1 MIGRK
6 CIGIGVILLS
16 LLALTNRMARAEDVV
31 QGPKHIMI
39 EMAVF
44 KVDLSSR
51 NKMGLNWGKNEEMR
65 DKDFESIVGWLE
77 KQGRVTMIFSHRFY
91 AADKKETKV
100 VLSTNVPIQI
110 ERRFVSETSDER
122 QPSRGVAKFQY
133 KDTGNFINLI
143 PEIRNSEISM
153 RLSLDCEF
161 LLEQGEVEEL
171 QTYGYGKYNID
182 TTLYTKDSK
191 PMVLDT
197 LFMNETAKDKDRTRN
212 TAIVV
217 LITPHIM

>member
-1 MIGRK
+1 
-6 CIGIGVILLS
+6 
-16 LLALTNRMARAEDVV
+16 MA
-31 QGPKHIMI
+31 M
-39 EMAVF
+39 F
-44 KVDLSSR
+44 KVDLSSL

-65 DKDFESIVGWLE
+65 EKDFESIVGWLE

-91 AADKKETKV
+91 ADDKKETKV
-100 VLSTNVPIQI
+100 RLSTNVPIQI

-122 QPSRGVAKFQY
+122 QPSRGVAEFQY

-153 RLSLDCEF
+153 RLSLGCEF
-161 LLEQGEVEEL
+161 LLEQGEVEKL

-182 TTLYTKDSK
+182 TTIYTKNNKSV
-191 PMVLDT
+191 VLDT
-197 LFMNETAKDKDRTRN
+197 LFMNETAKDKDGTRN